1 MKTATKRI
9 LMTTAAV
16 AVVAGLGMA
25 AVSSG
30 AEARGWGD
38 GPGFYQGMGGGPCG
52 RGGMMAGP
60 GGPGGPGGRVGGSG
74 GMLTVMDA
82 DDDGTV
88 TRAEFDRFHDLGFA
102 AMDTDGDGEV
112 SRQDFIDGRQPV
124 FVTDDDRGRRW
135 NSDQRAERRA
145 NRLGQR
151 FDVWDANAD
160 GVVTADE
167 FKAAGATRFEVLDL
181 DGNGAVEK
189 QEVAAAMMFG
199 PRGSM
204 MGRQ

>member
-1 MKTATKRI
+1 MMMKTATKRI

-25 AVSSG
+25 AVHSG

-38 GPGFYQGMGGGPCG
+38 GSGAGFHQGMGGGSCAQGPMQG
-52 RGGMMAGP
+52 RMS
-60 GGPGGPGGRVGGSG
+60 GGPGGGRGGS
-74 GMLTVMDA
+74 MLDVMDA
-82 DDDGTV
+82 DADGTV
-88 TRAEFDRFHDLGFA
+88 TRAEFDRFHDLGFT

-112 SRQDFIDGRQPV
+112 TRQDFIDGRQPA
-124 FVTDDDRGRRW
+124 FAGGNDQGRRGNW
-135 NSDQRAERRA
+135 ETRAERRA
-145 NRLGQR
+145 ERLGQR
-151 FDVWDANAD
+151 FDVWDANTD

-167 FKAAGATRFEVLDL
+167 FKAASATRFGSLDL
-181 DGNGAVEK
+181 DGNNAVEK

-199 PRGSM
+199 PRGAM